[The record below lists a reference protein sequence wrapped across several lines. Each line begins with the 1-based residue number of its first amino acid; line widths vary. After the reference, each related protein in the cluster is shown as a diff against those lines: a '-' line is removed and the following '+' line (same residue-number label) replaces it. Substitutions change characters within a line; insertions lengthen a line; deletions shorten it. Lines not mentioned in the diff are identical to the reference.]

1 MVVGREKTEREG
13 ERKRASWSIVSIQ
26 NGYGMVQKECQ
37 RWSPLLDFS
46 SFIAKVKYN
55 SIHNH
60 LRINCVL
67 LEKANQLLMANYSY
81 FVF

>member
-1 MVVGREKTEREG
+1 MVGREKTEREG

-37 RWSPLLDFS
+37 RWSPPLDFS

>member
-13 ERKRASWSIVSIQ
+13 ERKRAFWSRVSIQ

-37 RWSPLLDFS
+37 RWSPPLDFS

-55 SIHNH
+55 YIHNH

-67 LEKANQLLMANYSY
+67 LAKANQLLMANYSY